1 MFLQNSK
8 PFLSFPK
15 IVFRIQ
21 MLFFEDFTTFTVQ
34 NMIPVSK
41 NVLYMIFERSKY
53 LNELIAG
60 RGNGLVKIITG
71 VRRCGK
77 SFLLFNIWHKWLQ
90 NHGIKEDHIIEIQLD
105 DFRNRHLRKP
115 DVLLNY
121 IDSKIVDDVNYY
133 IVLDEVQLVED
144 FVEIILS
151 LTHMKN
157 VDVYVSGSNSRFLS
171 SDVVT
176 EFRGRGDEI
185 RVRPLTFDE
194 YFKGVGGD
202 IRKAWLDYYTFGGL
216 PQVALLETEEKK
228 VDYLRRLYETTYL
241 CDVIE
246 RNHLRN
252 PEGMKELVRILASNI
267 GSSTNPTRIANTF
280 QSSQGVAIKRDTI
293 KQYIE
298 YLKDS
303 FLIEEALR
311 YDVKG
316 RKYIGT
322 ETKYYFADIGIRAAI
337 LNYRQQEETHIME
350 NIIYNELRCRS
361 YNVDVGMVELGGK
374 DNSGKFVRKQLEVD
388 FIVNRPP
395 YRVYIQSAFHMPT
408 QEKEIQERRSL
419 LAINDHFRKIV
430 IVGDDIHR
438 KEDEFG
444 VLTVGLLDF
453 LTDPKLLEQ
462 G

>member
-1 MFLQNSK
+1 MYPN
-8 PFLSFPK
+8 
-15 IVFRIQ
+15 
-21 MLFFEDFTTFTVQ
+21 
-34 NMIPVSK
+34 
-41 NVLYMIFERSKY
+41 MIFERKKY

-77 SFLLFNIWHKWLQ
+77 SFLLFNIWHNWLLK
-90 NHGIKEDHIIEIQLD
+90 HGVTGSHIIEIQLD
-105 DFRNRHLRKP
+105 DFRNRRLRKP
-115 DVLLNY
+115 DALLDY
-121 IDSKIVDDVNYY
+121 IDSKVVDDGNPFY

-144 FVEIILS
+144 FHIR
-151 LTHMKN
+151 N

-171 SDVVT
+171 SDIVT

-185 RVRPLTFDE
+185 RIWPLTFDE
-194 YFKGVGGD
+194 YFKGIGGD

-228 VDYLRRLYETTYL
+228 TDYLHNLYETTYL
-241 CDVIE
+241 RDVIE

-252 PEGMKELVRILASNI
+252 PEGMKELVRVLASGI

-280 QSSQGVAIKRDTI
+280 QSAQGVSIKRDTI
-293 KQYIE
+293 KLYIE
-298 YLKDS
+298 YLEDS

-322 ETKYYFADIGIRAAI
+322 ESKYYFADIGIRAAI
-337 LNYRQQEETHIME
+337 LDYRQQEETHIME
-350 NIIYNELRCRS
+350 NIIYNELRSRG
-361 YNVDVGMVELGGK
+361 YNVDVGLVELGGK
-374 DNSGKFVRKQLEVD
+374 DENGKFVRRMLEVD
-388 FIVNRPP
+388 FVVNRPP
-395 YRVYIQSAFHMPT
+395 YRVYIQSAYHMPT
-408 QEKEIQERRSL
+408 TEKEAQESRPL
-419 LAINDHFRKIV
+419 LSINDHFRKIV

-444 VLTVGLLDF
+444 ILTISLLDF
-453 LTDPKLLEQ
+453 LTDKELLNQ
-462 G
+462 

>member
-60 RGNGLVKIITG
+60 HGNGLVKIITG

-105 DFRNRHLRKP
+105 DFRNRLLRKP

-388 FIVNRPP
+388 FVVNRPP

-408 QEKEIQERRSL
+408 QKKEIQERRSL

-462 G
+462 S